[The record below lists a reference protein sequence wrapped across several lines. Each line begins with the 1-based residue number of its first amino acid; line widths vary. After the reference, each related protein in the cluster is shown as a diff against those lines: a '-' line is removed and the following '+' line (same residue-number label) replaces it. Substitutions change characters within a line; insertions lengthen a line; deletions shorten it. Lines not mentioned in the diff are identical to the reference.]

1 METLEILNAV
11 ASIASSISTVS
22 VLAWWII
29 VERKRGDQLMNVVLA
44 DWQRQREEE
53 IERRAEE
60 KFQRKMSTIPSGGG
74 I

>member
-29 VERKRGDQLMNVVLA
+29 VERKRSDQLMNVLLS

-53 IERRAEE
+53 IEKRAEE
-60 KFQRKMSTIPSGGG
+60 RFQKKLSTIGGGG